1 MTYAIN
7 SPIGHIGDREVWL
20 AEIYISILVIVRI
33 IALILSL
40 YLRFS
45 KPKSLPPSPSPSPSS
60 KNKDTRRENI
70 TKTTAILNNIFVVGT
85 CFVLIWYFHPG
96 GATSVQIND
105 VQKRVFFMLALF
117 ILIPYIIDEVSLFTN
132 KS

>member
-1 MTYAIN
+1 MTYAID
-7 SPIGHIGDREVWL
+7 SPIGHIGDRDVWL

-45 KPKSLPPSPSPSPSS
+45 KPKSLPTSPSPSS

-96 GATSVQIND
+96 GATSVQING

>member
-7 SPIGHIGDREVWL
+7 SPIGHIGNRDVWL

-45 KPKSLPPSPSPSPSS
+45 KPKSPSPSPSS
-60 KNKDTRRENI
+60 KNKDTTRENI
-70 TKTTAILNNIFVVGT
+70 TKTIAILNNIFVVGT

-96 GATSVQIND
+96 GTTPVEING